1 MFSFPSYCS
10 DGNYSMIDNL
20 TISEVLKDYIKITED
35 ELLNERDSVID
46 LL

>member
-1 MFSFPSYCS
+1 MFSFPSSCS
-10 DGNYSMIDNL
+10 GGNYSMIDNL

>member
-1 MFSFPSYCS
+1 
-10 DGNYSMIDNL
+10 MIDNL